1 MSVQGVFDGLLAPI
15 SAAAPAGGSLRFS
28 PVIDAIKEARRAE
41 DATLPRGVWVRDLKT
56 ADHRLAVRLCREAL
70 TDRSK
75 DLLVA
80 AWLVETAARTEG
92 LSRAAEGLGF
102 LADLCAAFWETM
114 HPEHD
119 GTEDSPRFR
128 PIIWLD
134 GALEILLRVT
144 PLTVRRTAEGETPLS
159 WSDYAAARQR
169 DIALRGAKEKKG
181 KAADRLTAEI
191 FLDCLARTPD
201 AELTRMIAEM
211 RALRAAADGLE
222 ARLAALAGPAA
233 PLLGKLASALRDV
246 DQLLEPLA
254 AARAEAQA
262 EQAAL
267 EAAEAV
273 KPDVFAFEP
282 TPERPAVVTL
292 TDRRSAYA
300 ALEEVVRVLRAVE
313 PHSPAIHLLARALRW
328 RDLGLAEILSE
339 ITRDGYDPENLE
351 WLLQSSEPDRARMH
365 NKD

>member
-1 MSVQGVFDGLLAPI
+1 MSGPGVFDGLLAPV
-15 SAAAPAGGSLRFS
+15 SAAAPAGESLRFT
-28 PVIDAIKEARRAE
+28 PVVDAIREARRAE

-56 ADHRLAVRLCREAL
+56 ADYRLAVRLCREAL

-80 AWLVETAARTEG
+80 AWLVETAARTDG
-92 LSRAAEGLGF
+92 LARAAEGLGF

-144 PLTVRRTAEGETPLS
+144 PLTLRRTAEGETPLS

-169 DIALRGAKEKKG
+169 DIALRGGKDKKAKT
-181 KAADRLTAEI
+181 ADRLTAEI

-201 AELTRMIAEM
+201 ADLTRMIAEM

-233 PLLGKLASALRDV
+233 PLLGKLASAMRDV

-254 AARAEAQA
+254 AARAEA
-262 EQAAL
+262 AL
-267 EAAEAV
+267 EAAQAAE
-273 KPDVFAFEP
+273 PDVFAFEP
-282 TPERPAVVTL
+282 APERPAVVTL

-339 ITRDGYDPENLE
+339 ITRDGYDPESLE

>member
-1 MSVQGVFDGLLAPI
+1 MSGPGVFDGLLTPI
-15 SAAAPAGGSLRFS
+15 SAAAPSGESLRFS
-28 PVIDAIKEARRAE
+28 PVVDAIKEARRAE

-56 ADHRLAVRLCREAL
+56 ADHRLAIRLCREAL
-70 TDRSK
+70 IDRSK

-80 AWLVETAARTEG
+80 AWLVETAARTDG
-92 LSRAAEGLGF
+92 LARAVEGLGF
-102 LADLCAAFWETM
+102 LGDLCEAFWETM
-114 HPEHD
+114 HPDHD
-119 GTEDSPRFR
+119 GTEDSARFR
-128 PIIWLD
+128 PLLWLD
-134 GALEILLRVT
+134 GALERLLRVT
-144 PLTVRRTAEGETPLS
+144 PLTTRRSADGETPLS

-201 AELTRMIAEM
+201 AELGRMLADM
-211 RALRAAADGLE
+211 RALRTAADGLE
-222 ARLAALAGPAA
+222 ARLNALAGPAA
-233 PLLGKLASALRDV
+233 PVLSKLASALRDV

-267 EAAEAV
+267 AAAKAEE
-273 KPDVFAFEP
+273 PDVFAFEP
-282 TPERPAVVTL
+282 APDRPAIVTL

-300 ALEEVVRVLRAVE
+300 ALEEVIRVLRAVE

-339 ITRDGYDPENLE
+339 ITRDGYDPETLQ
-351 WLLQSSEPDRARMH
+351 WLLLSSEPDRARMH

>member
-1 MSVQGVFDGLLAPI
+1 MSVPGVFDGLLAPI

-28 PVIDAIKEARRAE
+28 PVIDAIKEARRVE

-92 LSRAAEGLGF
+92 LAHAAEGLGF

-114 HPEHD
+114 YPEHD

-144 PLTVRRTAEGETPLS
+144 PLTARRTAEGETPLS
-159 WSDYAAARQR
+159 WSDYASARQR

-201 AELTRMIAEM
+201 ADLTRMIAEM

-222 ARLAALAGPAA
+222 ARLAALAGPVA

-254 AARAEAQA
+254 AARAEA
-262 EQAAL
+262 AL
-267 EAAEAV
+267 EAAQAAE
-273 KPDVFAFEP
+273 PDVFAFEP
-282 TPERPAVVTL
+282 APERPAVVTL

-339 ITRDGYDPENLE
+339 ITRDGYDPESLQ
-351 WLLQSSEPDRARMH
+351 WLLLSSEPDRARMH